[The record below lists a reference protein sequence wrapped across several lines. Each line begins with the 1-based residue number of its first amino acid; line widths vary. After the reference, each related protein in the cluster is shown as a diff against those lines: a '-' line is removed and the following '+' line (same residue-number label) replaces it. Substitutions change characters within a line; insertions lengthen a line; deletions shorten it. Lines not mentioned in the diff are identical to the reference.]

1 MKNNYVLSY
10 INPDTDGIACSIAMA
25 KLLSLENEK
34 WLPGFFGSI
43 GEETM
48 FILKQLNI
56 PMVNKEVLF
65 DETEKIVLVDTHHK
79 AQLPVDFPYNKVVL
93 IDRKSVV

>member
-34 WLPGFFGSI
+34 WLPGFLALS
-43 GEETM
+43 ER
-48 FILKQLNI
+48 KQCL
-56 PMVNKEVLF
+56 
-65 DETEKIVLVDTHHK
+65 
-79 AQLPVDFPYNKVVL
+79 Y
-93 IDRKSVV
+93 